1 MDNKSIKKLYKYKKE
16 IKLKM
21 RRVTHNKIAN
31 ATPETIVKE
40 WYHKSYKTDPEWETL
55 DVFTFYDI
63 FTLLDNYYSP
73 EFGDSII
80 RERIFQKLAEI
91 MDVDYH
97 YIYEQWINAKKS
109 INMTI
114 YDFGSDM
121 ITWEDFENGEMI
133 RESAFND
140 YQMYDIANK
149 EYDDIY
155 YQFYYTLDELYCDGE
170 LTLLDLKKIK
180 NGTSDELFNAM
191 LIKITADLDGS
202 IVNKDFSLSKEDKD
216 FYTKILQD
224 AASNYLSDIG
234 INESWRELPEEDIE
248 RFRGR
253 YNELKSDTKRS
264 HKWLDFPR
272 SAEDVIANNQDK
284 VADQVFD
291 FIESHKQYF
300 APDSGIYNGKF
311 FYIEKKFN
319 KGMGRTRLCKID
331 PTTKTIHL
339 TNVANRFD
347 IRYLEESFPKFKIEK
362 DDKYSPWDRRSW

>member
-1 MDNKSIKKLYKYKKE
+1 
-16 IKLKM
+16 M
-21 RRVTHNKIAN
+21 RKVTRNIIAD
-31 ATPETIVKE
+31 ATPETIVRE
-40 WYHKSYKTDPEWETL
+40 WYHKSYKTDPEWKSLEIFTFM
-55 DVFTFYDI
+55 DVFN
-63 FTLLDNYYSP
+63 LLDNYYEP
-73 EFGDSII
+73 NFGDSII
-80 RERIFQKLAEI
+80 RERIFSQLADI
-91 MDVDYH
+91 MEVDYS
-97 YIYEQWINAKKS
+97 YVYDQWMNTTKVV
-109 INMTI
+109 NMTK
-114 YDFGSDM
+114 YDFGAEQLS
-121 ITWEDFENGEMI
+121 WEDYKNGNMI
-133 RESAFND
+133 RESVFNG
-140 YQMYDIANK
+140 YQEYDIANK
-149 EYDDIY
+149 EYDDVY

-180 NGTSDELFNAM
+180 KGTSDELFNAM

-234 INESWRELPEEDIE
+234 INENWRELPEEDIE

-272 SAEDVIANNQDK
+272 SAEDVIANSQDK

-331 PTTKTIHL
+331 PTTKTIYL

-347 IRYLEESFPKFKIEK
+347 IQYLEESFPKFKIEK